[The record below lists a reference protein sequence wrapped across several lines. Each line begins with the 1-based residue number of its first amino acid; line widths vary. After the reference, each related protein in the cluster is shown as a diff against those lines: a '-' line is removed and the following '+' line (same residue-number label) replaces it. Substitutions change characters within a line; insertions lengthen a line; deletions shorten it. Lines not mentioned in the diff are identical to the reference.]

1 MNIFFK
7 LVENIQNMITSWRL
21 KLLDRNY
28 IEYLNLF
35 INHAVAELERLKRC
49 KARLNK
55 AFLHAINH
63 NC

>member
-1 MNIFFK
+1 
-7 LVENIQNMITSWRL
+7 MITSWKL

-28 IEYLNLF
+28 IEYRNLF